1 VGAGEIV
8 STVDRELSLPV
19 LRQCRMV
26 QLQVGVGFVLTAPQQ
41 SQKTY
46 ADYAGI
52 IPEIEPHLL

>member
-1 VGAGEIV
+1 
-8 STVDRELSLPV
+8 
-19 LRQCRMV
+19 MV